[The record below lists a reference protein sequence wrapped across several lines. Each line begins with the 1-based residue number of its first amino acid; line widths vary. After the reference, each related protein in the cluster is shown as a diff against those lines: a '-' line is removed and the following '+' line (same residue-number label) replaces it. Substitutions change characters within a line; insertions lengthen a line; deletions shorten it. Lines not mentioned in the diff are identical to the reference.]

1 MFSTK
6 LPSTAI
12 RFVLIKMNSIDL
24 NRWHWSVIQTLIP
37 TIVFISICC
46 MTGAIG
52 NTTVL
57 IVYKTKKISGKGRFF
72 IPILAFVDL
81 LASLVCSFGVLL
93 NLCRNVLFFSD
104 VLCKIHFHI
113 ICWIFNASVFL
124 VFAIA
129 YDRYRI
135 ICQINR
141 QPLSERQKWT
151 IVWTILIL
159 SGILNI
165 PVLVTSG
172 TVFVPLP
179 SKYNNSIK
187 GSICTISKHLDPTFE
202 VIHSFVVIIG
212 IVSMFVCVLFFN
224 VRIAYVICTKLR
236 RSENNI
242 IISYNK
248 TKNKHFFTACM
259 KCPFADRNSENDYLE
274 RDIPHQMESRPE
286 DESIG
291 QLEPIDISVS
301 RLQVSKDKTCYPK
314 YLLQTVRTHQSLY
327 IHVMFFV
334 MFVIMLLSYIPSL
347 AIVLMIYKDHAQ
359 NFSVFDVE
367 EHTMDINLFFSF
379 QVSYLISS
387 AANPYIYSLF
397 DREFRAIVIGCIKL

>member
-6 LPSTAI
+6 LPTTAI
-12 RFVLIKMNSIDL
+12 LFVLIKMNSSDL
-24 NRWHWSVIQTLIP
+24 NTWHWSVIQTLIP
-37 TIVFISICC
+37 TIVFISLCC

-93 NLCRNVLFFSD
+93 YLCRNVLFFSD

-165 PVLVTSG
+165 PVFVTSG

-187 GSICTISKHLDPTFE
+187 GSICTISKHLDRTFE

-212 IVSMFVCVLFFN
+212 IVSIFVCVLFFN
-224 VRIAYVICTKLR
+224 VRIAYVICSKLR
-236 RSENNI
+236 RSENT

-248 TKNKHFFTACM
+248 TKTNFTVCM
-259 KCPFADRNSENDYLE
+259 KCPFADRNSENLDLE
-274 RDIPHQMESRPE
+274 RDIPNQMESRPG
-286 DESIG
+286 DESIE
-291 QLEPIDISVS
+291 QLESIDISVS
-301 RLQVSKDKTCYPK
+301 RLQVNKDKTCYPK
-314 YLLQTVRTHQSLY
+314 YLLQTVRTHHSLY

-334 MFVIMLLSYIPSL
+334 MFVIMLLSFVPSL
-347 AIVLMIYKDHAQ
+347 TIVLMIYNDHTQ
-359 NFSVFDVE
+359 NFSLFDVE
-367 EHTMDINLFFSF
+367 EHTMDINLFLSLK
-379 QVSYLISS
+379 VSYLISS

-397 DREFRAIVIGCIKL
+397 DREFRAIVIGCIKR